1 MTLMLLTAPYYP
13 HFFRPFEA
21 MADYVRDDIKR
32 GASPAIRRILAL
44 DHPYPIMKQ

>member
-1 MTLMLLTAPYYP
+1 MILPNAEPHLLPP
-13 HFFRPFEA
+13 FSRPFEA
-21 MADYVRDDIKR
+21 MTDYVRDDIKS